1 MSDDWRDFETRP
13 PADQAQD
20 AEWIEVPCRG
30 KIKGN
35 GTVKLFRQRL
45 PPHTVRI
52 VGAGSASVR
61 DIQRIIE

>member
-13 PADQAQD
+13 LADQAQD

-45 PPHTVRI
+45 PPH
-52 VGAGSASVR
+52 
-61 DIQRIIE
+61 